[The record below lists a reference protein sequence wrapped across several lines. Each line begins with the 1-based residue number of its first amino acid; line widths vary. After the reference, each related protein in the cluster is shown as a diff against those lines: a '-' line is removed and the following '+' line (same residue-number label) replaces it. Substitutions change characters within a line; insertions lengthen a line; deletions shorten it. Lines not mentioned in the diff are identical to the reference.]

1 VILDGAGTGSVLHL
15 WASQAEG
22 TVVLSG
28 LTVQDGNVSNGQGG
42 GIRVAFAN
50 ASLKL
55 ILTHVIVQNNKASD
69 TGGGIELDTFENAH
83 LSVEIWNSILRNNEA
98 QRRGGGVDAYAWKG
112 SSSIDILIVNSLIHG
127 NRANWTGGGIELAT
141 SEVGEN
147 NTVHASIINTTITG
161 NISNM
166 NEKGNSPGGG
176 IHLYGYSGNGAQVAL
191 DLYNSIVWGNT
202 AFGRKS
208 GADLYIGDC
217 DPGEAEVHVH
227 YCDFGDVFVDDP
239 VGTPTYETE
248 VVISADP
255 LFVSPE
261 AGKFQ
266 LAVGSPCIDAGSTEL
281 PLKLSDLD
289 RDGNPR
295 ICGTVPD
302 LGTYEYCED

>member
-1 VILDGAGTGSVLHL
+1 MRCIVRTILAVILTMSLAFAVFGADFQVSTLSDLHAALEQAATNGEDDVVALAAGTYRGNFTFAPEDGESLTLKGADGASPEEVILDGADTGSVVHL

-28 LTVQDGNVSNGQGG
+28 LTVQDGNASNGQGG

-55 ILTHVIVQNNKASD
+55 ILRHVIVQNNKASD
-69 TGGGIELDTFENAH
+69 MGGGIELDTFENAH

-98 QRRGGGVDAYAWKG
+98 QRRGGGVDSYAWKR
-112 SSSIDILIVNSLIHG
+112 SSSIDILIVNSLVHG

-176 IHLYGYSGNGAQVAL
+176 IH
-191 DLYNSIVWGNT
+191 I
-202 AFGRKS
+202 
-208 GADLYIGDC
+208 
-217 DPGEAEVHVH
+217 
-227 YCDFGDVFVDDP
+227 
-239 VGTPTYETE
+239 
-248 VVISADP
+248 
-255 LFVSPE
+255 
-261 AGKFQ
+261 
-266 LAVGSPCIDAGSTEL
+266 
-281 PLKLSDLD
+281 
-289 RDGNPR
+289 
-295 ICGTVPD
+295 
-302 LGTYEYCED
+302 